1 MTWRNI
7 SHSEWYLTS
16 LDVVLLDGVAVA
28 RREFGLFYILIN
40 MQNAVCLPISE
51 LGYETGFEHRRFVS
65 VDAKH
70 KL

>member
-1 MTWRNI
+1 M
-7 SHSEWYLTS
+7 
-16 LDVVLLDGVAVA
+16 LLDGVAVA

-65 VDAKH
+65 VDSKH